1 MIDRNDTIY
10 YLMIVLEVQGTK
22 VTLPD
27 GETIHKKGKNLI
39 SNISENIDEDYII
52 NKINNFTYWK
62 TEEGLIYEINSMST
76 SHLKNT
82 INHINRKLDITQID
96 GKYENDLTRTKNS
109 MVTLLRDRT
118 INDILLEDDMGIDS

>member
-52 NKINNFTYWK
+52 NKINNFIYWK